1 MMKIINLSFKYG
13 ARTIL
18 KDIQFSTMPGDF
30 LCVLGPNG
38 VGKSTL
44 FRCMLGLNKGYE
56 GLITIQDE
64 DIKKLKPIQLAKK
77 IAYIPQSHQ
86 PTFNFTVLNVV
97 MMGLTAHLG
106 SSTSP
111 KKEHEEWAYAALE
124 QIGISYLWNRGYGE
138 ISGGERQMTL
148 IARAL
153 AQKAS
158 ILIMD
163 EPTANLDYGNQLR
176 VLEEV
181 RNLADEGYT
190 IIMSTH
196 NPEHAFMFGSQMIMM
211 YKGQIFCAGSPKEQ
225 LTEELIEQ
233 VYGVNVNLHDIYNGH
248 NEITVIVPKNIK
260 GELKRHVYVDNKE
273 HSIL

>member
-1 MMKIINLSFKYG
+1 MMKITNLSFKYG

-18 KDIQFSTMPGDF
+18 KDIHFSTMPGDF

-56 GLITIQDE
+56 GLITIQGE
-64 DIKKLKPIQLAKK
+64 DIKKLKPLQLAKK

-225 LTEELIEQ
+225 LTEELIKQ